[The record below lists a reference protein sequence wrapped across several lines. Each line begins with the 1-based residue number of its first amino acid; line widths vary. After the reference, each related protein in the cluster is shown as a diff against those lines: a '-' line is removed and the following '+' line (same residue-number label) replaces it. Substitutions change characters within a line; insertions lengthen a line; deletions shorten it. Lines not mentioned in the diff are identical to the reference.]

1 MAKESKDEKV
11 YTTKDLALALNM
23 NGKQLRRKLR
33 AMDKYND
40 GTYTRYAWTKKDYD
54 RLVKQLSG
62 KKEDKQEKE
71 VETK

>member
-11 YTTKDLALALNM
+11 YTTKDLAVALGM

-40 GTYTRYAWTKKDYD
+40 GQYTRYAWTKKDYD

-62 KKEDKQEKE
+62 KQEKQEKE
-71 VETK
+71 AKSE